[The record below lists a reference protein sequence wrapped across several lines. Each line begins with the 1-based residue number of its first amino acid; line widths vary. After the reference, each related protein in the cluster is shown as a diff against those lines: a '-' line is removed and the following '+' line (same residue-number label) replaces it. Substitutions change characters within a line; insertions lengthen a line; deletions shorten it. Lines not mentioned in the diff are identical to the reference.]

1 MNSFIRP
8 ETRALFWRWREVLLG
23 LVVLLW
29 GGWLSV
35 TSMGLI
41 AVFGW
46 IITAIG
52 AVTIFTGIQ
61 RSRFR
66 TGEGGAGVVQ
76 VDEREVIYFGPLE
89 GGTVSIEALTQVELH
104 PTKGG
109 AHLWVLIEPGR
120 KPLSIPTDAE
130 HAEDLFDAFG
140 VLKAFETQRMLN
152 ALSAPASHPIVIWQK
167 DANSPH

>member
-8 ETRALFWRWREVLLG
+8 ETRALFWRWREVLIG
-23 LVVLLW
+23 LAVLVW
-29 GGWLSV
+29 GGWLAA
-35 TSMGLI
+35 TSFGLI

-104 PTKGG
+104 PIEGG
-109 AHLWVLIEPGR
+109 AHRWVLFEPGR
-120 KPLSIPTDAE
+120 NPLSIPTDAE

-140 VLKAFETQRMLN
+140 VLKGFETQRMLHALN
-152 ALSAPASHPIVIWQK
+152 ALSSHPIVIWQK
-167 DANSPH
+167 DTNSPH

>member
-8 ETRALFWRWREVLLG
+8 ETRALFWRWREVLVG
-23 LVVLLW
+23 LAILAW
-29 GGWLSV
+29 GGWLAA
-35 TSMGLI
+35 TSLGMI
-41 AVFGW
+41 AIFGW

-61 RSRFR
+61 RARFR
-66 TGEGGAGVVQ
+66 TGDGGAGVVQ

-104 PTKGG
+104 PFEGG
-109 AHLWVLIEPGR
+109 VHRWMLFEPGR
-120 KPLSIPTDAE
+120 NPLFIPTDAE

-140 VLKAFETQRMLN
+140 VLNGFETQRMLQALN
-152 ALSAPASHPIVIWQK
+152 ALSSHPIVIWQK
-167 DANSPH
+167 DTNSPH